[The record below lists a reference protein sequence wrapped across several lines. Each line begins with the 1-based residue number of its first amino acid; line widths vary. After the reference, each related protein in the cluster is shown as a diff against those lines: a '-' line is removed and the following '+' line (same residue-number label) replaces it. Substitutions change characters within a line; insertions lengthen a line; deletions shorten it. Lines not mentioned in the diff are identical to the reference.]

1 MGLNS
6 DFILSG
12 DEVDTLSL
20 FDDDVQEAQETPEK
34 SQEND
39 LENKTTEENVDPEDL
54 FSSESVGSENKEDNK
69 EDESTTSTEDGSS
82 PNPNFYY
89 SIANALVEEGIL
101 SNLDSEYINKI
112 DSPEAFAE
120 AIDKHINAKFD
131 EKQQRINAA
140 LEADVEPEAIR
151 QYEKVLDYLDS
162 INEDAI
168 KDESENGEKLRRQL
182 IYQDFINR
190 NYSKERA
197 IREVKK
203 SFDSGSDL
211 EDAKDALLSNKEFY
225 TKQYKDLIDDA
236 EKEIKEEKERLKKEA
251 KELKKSLLEDKE
263 VFEGITIDKS
273 IRQRAYENITKPI
286 FKTEDGEYLTAVQ
299 KYEMDNPVEF
309 RKKLGILFTV
319 TDGFKNLD
327 MVVKNKVK
335 REVKNSLRELEHT
348 LRNSNRP
355 KGNPVYVGGNDT
367 DPESYAGN
375 GWGLDI

>member
-1 MGLNS
+1 MELNS

-12 DEVDTLSL
+12 DEVDALSL
-20 FDDDVQEAQETPEK
+20 FDDSTQNEVNEE
-34 SQEND
+34 SNEND
-39 LENKTTEENVDPEDL
+39 SKEETTEKEVDPEDL
-54 FSSESVGSENKEDNK
+54 FSSESVGSENKEDDK
-69 EDESTTSTEDGSS
+69 EDENTNSTENGSS
-82 PNPNFYY
+82 PNSNFYY
-89 SIANALVEEGIL
+89 SIATALVEEGIL
-101 SNLDSEYINKI
+101 SNLDSEYLEKI
-112 DSPEAFAE
+112 DSPESFAE
-120 AIDKHINAKFD
+120 AIDRHINAKLD
-131 EKQQRINAA
+131 SKQQRINAA
-140 LEADVEPEAIR
+140 LEADIEPEAIR
-151 QYEKVLDYLDS
+151 QYENVIGYLDS
-162 INEDAI
+162 IDEDAI
-168 KDESENGEKLRRQL
+168 KDEGEKGEKLRKQL

-197 IREVKK
+197 LREVKK

-211 EDAKDALLSNKEFY
+211 EDAKDALISNKEFY
-225 TKQYKDLIDDA
+225 NKQYNDLINNA
-236 EKEIKEEKERLKKEA
+236 EREIKEEKERIQREA

-273 IRQRAYENITKPI
+273 VRQRAYDNITKPV

>member
-101 SNLDSEYINKI
+101 SNLDSEYLNKI

>member
-101 SNLDSEYINKI
+101 SNLDSEYLNKI

-355 KGNPVYVGGNDT
+355 KGNPIYVGGNDT

>member
-54 FSSESVGSENKEDNK
+54 FSSESVGSENEEDNK

-101 SNLDSEYINKI
+101 SNLDSEYLNKI

-162 INEDAI
+162 INDDAI
-168 KDESENGEKLRRQL
+168 KDESENGEKLRRQH

>member
-54 FSSESVGSENKEDNK
+54 FSSESVGSENEEDNK

-101 SNLDSEYINKI
+101 SNLDSEYLNKI

-162 INEDAI
+162 INDDAI

>member
-54 FSSESVGSENKEDNK
+54 FSSESVGSENEEDNK

-101 SNLDSEYINKI
+101 SNLDSEYLNKI